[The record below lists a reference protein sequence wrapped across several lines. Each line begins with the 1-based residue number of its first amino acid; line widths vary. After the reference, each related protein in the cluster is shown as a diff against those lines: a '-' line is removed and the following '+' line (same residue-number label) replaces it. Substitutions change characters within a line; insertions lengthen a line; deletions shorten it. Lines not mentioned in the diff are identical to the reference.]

1 MRRVLLVKC
10 LALLTLGCY
19 PAMEQHGGAAP
30 IPSKVPDAGFAAI
43 GATFD
48 QALILTKLPVVPRI
62 AVDALAAWSL
72 RNVSTFGR
80 SECSGF
86 LFVIGVYPP
95 EFIRFVTHAGKHN
108 REHPCPTCRHP

>member
-1 MRRVLLVKC
+1 MRALILL
-10 LALLTLGCY
+10 AFTACY

-30 IPSKVPDAGFAAI
+30 IPSKMPDAGFAAI

-48 QALILTKLPVVPRI
+48 QALILANVPVVPRL
-62 AVDALAAWSL
+62 AVDATAAFAI

-80 SECSGF
+80 SADSGF

-95 EFIRFVTHAGKHN
+95 EFIRFLTHAGKHN
-108 REHPCPTCRHP
+108 REHPCPSCRHP